1 LKVRI
6 SAKIPYT
13 IHRIAK
19 LGVRL
24 KIKYLSH
31 ACFELSNGMT
41 ILIDPYFEG
50 NDTPDLVLVTHEH
63 FDHGADAARFNCPK
77 VCPPNCDYPSKIEM
91 KIGDKIDVMGMPIEM
106 ISASHH
112 QSGYPT
118 GYVFQFEGK
127 RIAHLGDTYIDGVSS
142 IENVDILFVPIGG
155 HFTMDIDEAIEA
167 LKTIRPKVAIPMHY
181 NTFPEIQADP
191 LEFKEKAESQGFS
204 VTVIDIGQ
212 EIEE

>member
-1 LKVRI
+1 
-6 SAKIPYT
+6 
-13 IHRIAK
+13 
-19 LGVRL
+19 VRL
-24 KIKYLSH
+24 KIKYMSH
-31 ACFELSNGMT
+31 ACFELSNAMT

-50 NDTPDLVLVTHEH
+50 NDTAPEYSGMPDLVLVTHEH
-63 FDHGADAARFNCPK
+63 FDHGTDAARFNCPK
-77 VCPPNCDYPSKIEM
+77 VCPPNCDYPNKIEM

-118 GYVFQFEGK
+118 GYVFQFESK
-127 RIAHLGDTYIDGVSS
+127 RIAHLGDTYIDGVSR
-142 IENVDILFVPIGG
+142 IENLDILFIPIGG

-167 LKTIRPKVAIPMHY
+167 LKTIQPKVAIPMHY

-191 LEFKEKAESQGFS
+191 LEFKEKAEKQGFS

-212 EIEE
+212 EIDQ